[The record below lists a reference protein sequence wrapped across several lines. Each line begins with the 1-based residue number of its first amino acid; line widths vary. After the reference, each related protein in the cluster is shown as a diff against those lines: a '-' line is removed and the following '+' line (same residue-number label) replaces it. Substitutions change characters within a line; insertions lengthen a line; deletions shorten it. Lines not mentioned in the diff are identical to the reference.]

1 MTTTT
6 LIRKATLLGGII
18 LLQATAFNTSHA
30 ANHNSEHTAAQDTV
44 IMEDVKTGE
53 KRKVRIYTPGS
64 NEIDLTV
71 ITGDTIIQETSEGT
85 STKKSNSKYRSGGI
99 FGVGI
104 YRIDLGLTKPI
115 GPDGF
120 SMTGEN
126 EILKYRPGKTMNFG
140 FDVIQA
146 GYRFNKDFRVFLSAG
161 FDWTYYR
168 LRNNVIFDPNGSP
181 YENAEEAESPLKKNR
196 LTSTYLRL
204 PLAFEYRI
212 NHNNHDNK
220 IKMSAGPVAGFL
232 IKGSQRYK
240 MEGVGKV
247 NRKGDHDFATFQY
260 GAFARFQVGN
270 LGAYGRYYFNDIFEN
285 SPAGAELQNFTFG
298 LTLDF

>member
-1 MTTTT
+1 MTTT
-6 LIRKATLLGGII
+6 LIKKATLLGGMI
-18 LLQATAFNTSHA
+18 LLQATAFSTSRVADLIAEPH
-30 ANHNSEHTAAQDTV
+30 SVQDTV

-53 KRKVRIYTPGS
+53 KKKVRIYTPGS
-64 NEIDLTV
+64 NEIDLT
-71 ITGDTIIQETSEGT
+71 IIKGDSIILETTEST
-85 STKKSNSKYRSGGI
+85 SIKKNSSKNRSGGI

-146 GYRFNKDFRVFLSAG
+146 GYRFNKNFRIFLSGG

-168 LRNNVIFDPNGSP
+168 LRNDLIFDPNGSP
-181 YENAEEAESPLKKNR
+181 YETHEEADAPLKKNR

-204 PLAFEYRI
+204 PLAFEYRT
-212 NHNNHDNK
+212 NHSSSSNRIK
-220 IKMSAGPVAGFL
+220 ISAGPVAGFL
-232 IKGSQRYK
+232 LKGTQRYK

-247 NRKGDHDFATFQY
+247 KRKGDHDFATFQY

-270 LGAYGRYYFNDIFEN
+270 LGAYSRYYFNDIFEN
-285 SPAGAELQNFTFG
+285 SPDGAGLQNFTFG
-298 LTLDF
+298 LTFDF